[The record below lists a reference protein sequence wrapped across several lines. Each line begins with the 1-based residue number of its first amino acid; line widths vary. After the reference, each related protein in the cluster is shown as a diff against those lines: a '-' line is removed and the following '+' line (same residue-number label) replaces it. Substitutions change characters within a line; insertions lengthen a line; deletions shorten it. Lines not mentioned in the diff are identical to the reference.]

1 MHGSKPMSSLYT
13 RLVSGLVFPLHER
26 LKHHDTVAVRKHL
39 EDSQWWGRDRL
50 AALQLERLRSL
61 LQHAQQHVPYYRD
74 LFARIGFDPAGVSS
88 LADLQRLPLLGKPEI
103 RANTEALKADNAVG
117 LARFNT
123 GGSSGE
129 PLIFFIGNQRVSHD
143 VAAKWRATRWWGVD
157 IGDPEIVVWG
167 SPIELTAQDR
177 VRAIRDKLLRT
188 ELLPAFEMSEAKL
201 DGFVARIRERRPK
214 MLFGYPS
221 ALSHIG
227 QHAEKRGIRMDD
239 LGIRVAFCT
248 SERLYDHQREAI
260 ERVFGCPV
268 ANGYGSRDA
277 GFIAHQCPSGG
288 MHLTAEDIIVEI
300 IDSEGRVLP
309 PGKAGEIVVTHL
321 ATGDFPFIRYRTGDV
336 AVMDTATC
344 ACGRGLPMLK
354 EIQGR
359 ATDFVVARDG
369 TVMHG
374 LALIYILRDLPQVAG
389 FRIVQEALDLTRV
402 QVVPGPGFDADIVLR
417 IQRGLAA
424 RLGEGVRIEVEQVN
438 EIAPEKSGKYR
449 YVVSKVDASEV
460 SCAT

>member
-1 MHGSKPMSSLYT
+1 MSSLYT
-13 RLVSGLVFPLHER
+13 RLVSGVVFPLHEK
-26 LKHHDTVAVRKHL
+26 LKHHDTVAVRRQL
-39 EDSQWWGRDRL
+39 EDTQWWSRERL
-50 AALQLERLRSL
+50 EGLQIERLRAL
-61 LQHAQQHVPYYRD
+61 LAHAKAHVPYYRD
-74 LFARIGFDPAGVSS
+74 LFTRIGFDPAEVRS
-88 LADLQRLPLLGKPEI
+88 LADLQRLPFLGKPEI
-103 RANTEALKADNAVG
+103 RANTEALKADNATG

-201 DGFVARIRERRPK
+201 DDFVARIRARRPK

-221 ALSHIG
+221 ALSHIA
-227 QHAEKRGIRMDD
+227 QHAEKRGMRMDD

-248 SERLYDHQREAI
+248 SEKLYDHQREPI
-260 ERVFGCPV
+260 ERVFGCAV

-288 MHLTAEDIIVEI
+288 MHLTAEDVIVEI
-300 IDSEGRVLP
+300 IDAEGRVLP
-309 PGKAGEIVVTHL
+309 PGHAGEIVVTHL

-336 AVMDTATC
+336 AVMDTAHC

-389 FRIVQEALDLTRV
+389 FRIVQETLDHTRV
-402 QVVPGPGFDADIVLR
+402 QVVPGPGFGADITLR

-424 RLGEGVRIEVEQVN
+424 RLGDGVRIEVEQVV
-438 EIAPEKSGKYR
+438 EIAPERSGKYR
-449 YVVSKVDASEV
+449 YVVSKVEA
-460 SCAT
+460 